1 MLYKI
6 LQKQVENALRI
17 FTINK
22 NLIKIL
28 DHPKKIISTT
38 CILNKNNDLEIFKGY
53 RVQHNNLLGPYKG
66 GIRFNPKVDLDECS
80 ALAGWMTYKCALQDI
95 PFGGGKGGIEIN
107 PYNYSMDEL
116 KEISIQF
123 VSNLK
128 YNIGE
133 DKDVPAPDVGTN
145 SELMD
150 CMNDELYKL
159 TGKKCNFTGK
169 SLDNGGSKGRNE
181 ATGYGVVEILKQWA
195 LVNNI
200 NLTNKTYCLQG
211 FGNVGMYTAKYLNK
225 LNMRL
230 LSVGDHTCYIKDD
243 NYIDVDS
250 LIEYVKENKCI
261 KGYNNDLIISND
273 DFFSTKCNVMIP
285 AALELQITKD
295 NANDIDCD
303 VILEAANGPV
313 DLDADDILNS
323 KNIDVLPDIL
333 TNSGGVVVSYY
344 EYLQNKSNEYLSEE
358 VILNKLSN
366 QMANT
371 FNKVYKLKQEN
382 NISYRNACYGLALM
396 NLEKKYLSNKVEKN
410 EI

>member
-6 LQKQVENALRI
+6 VQKQVENALKY
-17 FTINK
+17 FKINN

-38 CILNKNNDLEIFKGY
+38 CILNKKNDIEIFKGY

-66 GIRFNPKVDLDECS
+66 GLRFNKKVDLDECS
-80 ALAGWMTYKCALQDI
+80 ALAGWMTYKCALQNL
-95 PFGGGKGGIEIN
+95 PLGGGKGGIEIN
-107 PYNYSMDEL
+107 PYDYSMDEL
-116 KEISIQF
+116 KEISTQF

-133 DKDVPAPDVGTN
+133 DKDIPAPDVGTN

-159 TGKKCNFTGK
+159 TGNKCNFTGK
-169 SLDNGGSKGRNE
+169 SLNNGGSQGRNE
-181 ATGYGVVEILKQWA
+181 ATGYGVVEIFKQWS

-200 NLTNKTYCLQG
+200 DLTNKTYCLQG

-225 LNMRL
+225 LNMNL
-230 LSVGDHTCYIKDD
+230 LSVGDHTCYIRDE
-243 NYIDVDS
+243 NYIDVKLLMD
-250 LIEYVKENKCI
+250 YVKKNKCI
-261 KGYNNDLIISND
+261 KGYNDNLIISSN
-273 DFFSTKCNVMIP
+273 DFFSTRCNIMIP

-295 NANDIDCD
+295 NAYDIDCD

-313 DLDADDILNS
+313 DLDADNILNS

-333 TNSGGVVVSYY
+333 TNSGGVIVSYY
-344 EYLQNKSNEYLSEE
+344 EYLQNKSNKYLSEE
-358 VILNKLSN
+358 IVLNKLSN
-366 QMANT
+366 QMEST
-371 FNKVYKLKQEN
+371 FNKVYKLKQDN
-382 NISYRNACYGLALM
+382 NISYRNACYGLALK
-396 NLEKKYLSNKVEKN
+396 NLEKKYLSNKS
-410 EI
+410 